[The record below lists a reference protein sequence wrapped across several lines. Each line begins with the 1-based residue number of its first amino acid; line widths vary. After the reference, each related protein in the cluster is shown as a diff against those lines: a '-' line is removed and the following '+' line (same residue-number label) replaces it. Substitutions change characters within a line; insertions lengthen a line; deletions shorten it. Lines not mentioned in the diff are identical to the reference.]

1 MAETG
6 GKTFGTCCATLKD
19 AMSGE
24 EFLPLISV
32 GDDDGILYLS
42 VGWIDLEEEEP
53 GSVEYAMMFCPFCGS
68 KLQTAEE
75 VDAKSGGPT
84 N

>member
-1 MAETG
+1 MAQTA
-6 GKTFGTCCATLKD
+6 GKGFGSCCETLKD

-42 VGWIDLEEEEP
+42 VGWIDFEEEEP
-53 GSVEYAMMFCPFCGS
+53 GSVEYAMLFCPFCGS
-68 KLQTAEE
+68 KLQTEDE
-75 VDAKSGGPT
+75 VEAKSAGKT